1 MSEMTNITTEASD
14 SPVSNKT
21 VLRLDDVRKS
31 FGNTQVLRGISFDI
45 HQHEVVALLG
55 PSGSGKSTLMKCVNL
70 LEQVDDGQIWLGNT
84 DITDPRADQ
93 DKIRARIGVV
103 FQQFNLWPHKTV
115 LENVMEC
122 PVQVKKANKE
132 ETKKKAMELLARVGM
147 DGKADAYPTQLS
159 GGQQQ
164 RVAIARTLAMEPEV
178 ILFDEPTSAL
188 DPEFVGEVL
197 NVMKDLA
204 QAGMTMIVVTHEMGF
219 AAEVANRV
227 CFMDGGYVIEDGTP
241 EEVFKH
247 PKSDRAK
254 QFFSKILNV

>member
-1 MSEMTNITTEASD
+1 M
-14 SPVSNKT
+14 
-21 VLRLDDVRKS
+21 
-31 FGNTQVLRGISFDI
+31 
-45 HQHEVVALLG
+45 
-55 PSGSGKSTLMKCVNL
+55 
-70 LEQVDDGQIWLGNT
+70 
-84 DITDPRADQ
+84 
-93 DKIRARIGVV
+93 V

-227 CFMDGGYVIEDGTP
+227 CFMDGGYVIEDGTLR
-241 EEVFKH
+241 KC
-247 PKSDRAK
+247 SSTLRATVQSSSSQRYLMCK
-254 QFFSKILNV
+254 L